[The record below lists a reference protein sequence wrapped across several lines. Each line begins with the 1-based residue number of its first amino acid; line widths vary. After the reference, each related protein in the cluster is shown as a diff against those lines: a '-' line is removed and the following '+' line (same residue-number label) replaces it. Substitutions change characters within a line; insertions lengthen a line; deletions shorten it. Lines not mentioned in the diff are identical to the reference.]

1 MYTADTHA
9 LLWHFQEVLAL
20 GRRRARGLSG
30 RARRIFAAADDGREV
45 VLIPS
50 IVLVELTY
58 LSERGVVPPALLDR
72 LLADLAQT
80 PDNYRMIP
88 LDLTVVTHLRDIPP
102 SAVPEM
108 PDRIIAA
115 TAKATG
121 TKLLSGDASMGT
133 AGVRVVW

>member
-72 LLADLAQT
+72 LLADLART

-102 SAVPEM
+102 SDVPEM

-121 TKLLSGDASMGT
+121 TKLLSRDTSLGT

>member
-9 LLWHFQEVLAL
+9 LLWHLQEMLAL

-50 IVLVELTY
+50 IVLAELTY

-72 LLADLAQT
+72 LLADLART

-102 SAVPEM
+102 SDVPEM

-121 TKLLSGDASMGT
+121 TKLLSRDTSLGT